1 MKMLEEKQVEKLR
14 KSLIRKKRE
23 LLSQYEKLQEDNL
36 KVTQTG
42 VSGESP
48 YSFHIADEGTD
59 TFERER
65 DFTMGDNM
73 KVFISRIDKAL
84 DKIKSGTYGICE
96 ICGKDIGYERLKAL
110 PFVDLCIDCK
120 REDLI

>member
-1 MKMLEEKQVEKLR
+1 MLEKKQIEKLR
-14 KSLIRKKRE
+14 ESLVKRKKE
-23 LLSQYEKLQEDNL
+23 LLSQYEKLQGDSL
-36 KVTQTG
+36 KITQTG

-65 DFTMGDNM
+65 DFTMGDSL
-73 KVFISRIDKAL
+73 KVLISRIDKAL
-84 DKIKSGTYGICE
+84 EKIENGTYGICE
-96 ICGKDIGYERLKAL
+96 ICGKDIGYERLKAI

>member
-1 MKMLEEKQVEKLR
+1 
-14 KSLIRKKRE
+14 
-23 LLSQYEKLQEDNL
+23 
-36 KVTQTG
+36 
-42 VSGESP
+42 
-48 YSFHIADEGTD
+48 
-59 TFERER
+59 
-65 DFTMGDNM
+65 MGDNM